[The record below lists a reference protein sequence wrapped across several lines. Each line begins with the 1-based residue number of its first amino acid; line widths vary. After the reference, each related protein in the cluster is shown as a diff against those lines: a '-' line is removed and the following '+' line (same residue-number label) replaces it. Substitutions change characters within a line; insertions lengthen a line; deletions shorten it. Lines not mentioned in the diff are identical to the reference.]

1 MKTLYFFTDTFPLGG
16 ITEQSFILP
25 EINAIDK
32 SFDRVT
38 ILPESKMTTGKR
50 LDLPAKFIVDQSLCN
65 MKRSRSEVGLLL
77 HLFNPFV
84 FSLLYKEKRRIKN
97 KSQFFSFL
105 RYIDKSILYKAYVE
119 DLLRK
124 KAIDPQNTIFYSF
137 WFTEITF
144 ALAMLCKKYDLNIY
158 CRAHGYDI
166 YDERVLFRSHSIR
179 MFTLSKMQTVYPCSK
194 NGKEYISKQYPLYSD
209 KIKVSYL
216 GCEKLFDTVNPK
228 SANGKSIIFF
238 TCARLHKVKRLP
250 MTFGILSEVA
260 QYYGDKQVKWVIVG
274 EGEERVTLE
283 NLISNNKCGN
293 FEVELLGALSNKD
306 IHDYYAKN
314 HIDFGILLSESEG
327 LSISVCEQIAYK
339 IPGIVTNV
347 GGLPE
352 IINDS
357 NGILLSSEP
366 TSNELISKLT
376 RIIND
381 VNLYDTIC
389 NNAYATWK
397 KKFKSDINRMEFI
410 EKLSLID
417 C

>member
-1 MKTLYFFTDTFPLGG
+1 
-16 ITEQSFILP
+16 
-25 EINAIDK
+25 
-32 SFDRVT
+32 
-38 ILPESKMTTGKR
+38 
-50 LDLPAKFIVDQSLCN
+50 
-65 MKRSRSEVGLLL
+65 
-77 HLFNPFV
+77 
-84 FSLLYKEKRRIKN
+84 
-97 KSQFFSFL
+97 
-105 RYIDKSILYKAYVE
+105 
-119 DLLRK
+119 
-124 KAIDPQNTIFYSF
+124 
-137 WFTEITF
+137 
-144 ALAMLCKKYDLNIY
+144 
-158 CRAHGYDI
+158 
-166 YDERVLFRSHSIR
+166 
-179 MFTLSKMQTVYPCSK
+179 
-194 NGKEYISKQYPLYSD
+194 
-209 KIKVSYL
+209 
-216 GCEKLFDTVNPK
+216 
-228 SANGKSIIFF
+228 
-238 TCARLHKVKRLP
+238 

-381 VNLYDTIC
+381 ANLYDTIC